1 MPTRADDLT
10 HHLARLGFAR
20 PQDAARHLTAC
31 ALDGEALHRVAAA
44 CAEAPD
50 PDLAAAQVC
59 RWIAITGRVPSS
71 TFLQRLAAV
80 LGLSTSLGAFLS
92 RHPEQADLL
101 RDGSALAKPRTRK
114 GLSDA
119 ALRALHTDED
129 PRIALGIFKR
139 RELLRVACR
148 DLAGGT
154 SVEEVGRELSFL
166 AEAALRAA
174 LVSLEE
180 ELPAPAGAR
189 FCVVGMGKLGGE
201 ELNYSS
207 DIDVMFVFDAPGESR
222 GESKGESLG
231 VAWASRVAEGVL
243 SRLAA
248 TTEEGQAFRVDAS
261 LRPEGKDGPL
271 VRSLASYRAYYERW
285 AKPWEFQALIKARMV
300 AGDQV
305 LGREFS
311 DLVRPFVY
319 PERLSPEAIRE
330 IRSMKAR
337 IEKERLGPREDPRFQ
352 LKVGAGGLIDVEFTI
367 QLLQLV
373 HGHRHPRLQAQ
384 GTIPAIAAAA
394 EMGVVDLEKGRW
406 LVDAYRYLNRA
417 RNVLYLLKGRPQD
430 ALPKEAEELETL
442 ARALG
447 YPAPGARVQLLEDYR
462 KVTRR
467 ARQVCEDVFYGGSA

>member
-1 MPTRADDLT
+1 VAAPTRLDDLT
-10 HHLARLGFAR
+10 HQLARMGFAR
-20 PQDAARHLTAC
+20 PSDAVRHLTAC
-31 ALDGEALHRVAAA
+31 ALEGDALTRVAAA
-44 CAEAPD
+44 CAEAAD

-59 RWIAITGRVPSS
+59 RWIAMTGRVPSRE
-71 TFLQRLAAV
+71 FLARLAAV

-114 GLSDA
+114 GLADA
-119 ALRALHTDED
+119 AIRALHTDDD
-129 PRIALGIFKR
+129 PRLALRIFKR

-148 DLAGGT
+148 DLAGGV

-207 DIDVMFVFDAPGESR
+207 DIDVMFVFDAPGSEAR
-222 GESKGESLG
+222 GVE
-231 VAWASRVAEGVL
+231 WASRVAEGVL

-285 AKPWEFQALIKARMV
+285 AKPWEFQALIKARVV
-300 AGDQV
+300 AGDLV

-319 PERLSPEAIRE
+319 PERLSAEAIRE

-337 IEKERLGPREDPRFQ
+337 IEKERIGAREDPRFQ
-352 LKVGAGGLIDVEFTI
+352 MKVGPGGTIDVEFTA
-367 QLLQLV
+367 QLLQGM
-373 HGHRHPRLQAQ
+373 HGHRDPRLQAQ
-384 GTIPAIAAAA
+384 GTTAAIAAGV
-394 EMGVVDLEKGRW
+394 EMGLIDLQKGRW
-406 LVDAYRYLNRA
+406 LTDGYRFLNRV
-417 RNVLYLLKGRPQD
+417 RNVLYLVRGRPQD
-430 ALPKEAEELETL
+430 ALPTEAEQIETL

-462 KVTRR
+462 KATRR
-467 ARQVCEDVFYGGSA
+467 VRQVCEDVFYGGSS